1 LDELAKRSGPQTDT
15 STLIQGIDHEQSSL
29 RLTTTEPFQCRQR
42 ASSPESGDPE
52 LARNLSPH
60 VFFGTEVLAHQENS
74 GAVVVET
81 SSDKITEEMRLSLS
95 CVTDEQEHSAVGHPR
110 V

>member
-1 LDELAKRSGPQTDT
+1 MRIAASSLDELAKRSGPQTDT

-60 VFFGTEVLAHQENS
+60 VFFGTESVKNCVARDIHDSVREILESGILAHCFV
-74 GAVVVET
+74 A
-81 SSDKITEEMRLSLS
+81 
-95 CVTDEQEHSAVGHPR
+95 
-110 V
+110 